1 MEYESA
7 KVDVPKEHYDRLF
20 IPVAC
25 ASRDAPPDRVKI
37 LREAYLKALKDPE
50 LVAEAQKGQ

>member
-1 MEYESA
+1 MEYQTA

-25 ASRDAPPDRVKI
+25 ASREAPRSSQNSP
-37 LREAYLKALKDPE
+37 
-50 LVAEAQKGQ
+50 